1 MIRSS
6 YRRRTPHRATA
17 GPLGGLHPSMN
28 DEIKIALLTNVLRTF
43 GLPDQAIGE
52 LVSYVEDLYAEA
64 EPATDS
70 PEPFRLREHF
80 LSAAE
85 HRLYLVLREAT
96 QGWAQIYPKVGLGS
110 LFYAACG
117 GYSQYLADT
126 HRINYNHVDFLLC
139 RPDSLR
145 PALGIMLDAQR
156 ERSAGRRQADGFVA
170 AVFAA
175 AGLPLIHI
183 PVQHAY
189 NAQELA
195 EQLSREAKLS
205 RLDAGAQSAAAPPCC
220 PRCGSEMELGVE
232 RGGILVWMC
241 TNFPCCRAV
250 QPYEPAARRARA

>member
-1 MIRSS
+1 MSEREEPEAEGVRESTEGAEEPRASEILGAAIETAA
-6 YRRRTPHRATA
+6 RRAGLDPDADQTTGQMVWQVIGGWRGILESVLPLLVFIVAYSTTRELLLSLALSVGTA
-17 GPLGGLHPSMN
+17 ALFTIVRLLMKSPPVAALGGL
-28 DEIKIALLTNVLRTF
+28 
-43 GLPDQAIGE
+43 
-52 LVSYVEDLYAEA
+52 
-64 EPATDS
+64 
-70 PEPFRLREHF
+70 
-80 LSAAE
+80 
-85 HRLYLVLREAT
+85 
-96 QGWAQIYPKVGLGS
+96 
-110 LFYAACG
+110 
-117 GYSQYLADT
+117 
-126 HRINYNHVDFLLC
+126 
-139 RPDSLR
+139 
-145 PALGIMLDAQR
+145 
-156 ERSAGRRQADGFVA
+156 VA